1 MDDVTVMKKVDQAE
15 KLRGELSILVARY
28 DSGAVSPAVYA
39 VIRAIE
45 SDIAWLEHRGY
56 SWHRK

>member
-1 MDDVTVMKKVDQAE
+1 MYALRKNPTPRSQAQ
-15 KLRGELSILVARY
+15 KLRAELAILISRY

-45 SDIAWLEHRGY
+45 SDIAWLEHRGQV
-56 SWHRK
+56 R

>member
-1 MDDVTVMKKVDQAE
+1 MDKVRVKDTSQAK
-15 KLRGELSILVARY
+15 KLRTELSYLIARY

-45 SDIAWLEHRGY
+45 SDIAWLEHRG
-56 SWHRK
+56 